1 MPILVE
7 ACVDSV
13 ASAVAAERGGARR
26 LELCDNLA
34 DAGTTPSAGMIA
46 AVKAHVGVPVF
57 PIVRARGGGFVYSPL
72 EVDVMRRDI
81 RAARQLGADGI
92 VTGALDASGCVDQRI
107 MLDLIEVAGELPVT
121 FHRAFDVV
129 PDLDAALETL
139 IEMGVQRVLTSG
151 GAPTAVQGA
160 DRLAS
165 LVAHAEA
172 PLIRFRKALPDDEN
186 VWEEKDESR
195 ISQIRRLADDVARAT
210 T

>member
-81 RAARQLGADGI
+81 RAARRFFATVLRDHGEPTEVVTDRAPALRAVIDELIPAAFHNTAQYANNRIEADHGQL
-92 VTGALDASGCVDQRI
+92 
-107 MLDLIEVAGELPVT
+107 
-121 FHRAFDVV
+121 
-129 PDLDAALETL
+129 
-139 IEMGVQRVLTSG
+139 
-151 GAPTAVQGA
+151 
-160 DRLAS
+160 
-165 LVAHAEA
+165 
-172 PLIRFRKALPDDEN
+172 K
-186 VWEEKDESR
+186 
-195 ISQIRRLADDVARAT
+195 RRLREDL
-210 T
+210 